1 MENIIDWAYD
11 EAATYLPDL
20 EANGPVSAE
29 DLVNLLRNRYYDMFS
44 EPTTKEVRE
53 VLLLVAKEFV

>member
-1 MENIIDWAYD
+1 MEKVIDWAHD
-11 EAATYLPDL
+11 IAQAYLPDL
-20 EANGPVSAE
+20 ELNGPVSAE
-29 DLVNLLRNRYYDMFS
+29 DLVSFLRDQYYDTFS